1 MLRNVANYHNKI
13 YSFQTY
19 TFFKDIID
27 SYDFRRREKL
37 KICVQVFVAD
47 IDLELRELTR
57 VGAKPCV
64 LYFDTCMTEAEWQKR
79 L

>member
-1 MLRNVANYHNKI
+1 MHRNVENYHNRI
-13 YSFQTY
+13 HSFKRCI
-19 TFFKDIID
+19 FFKDIID

-37 KICVQVFVAD
+37 EFCVQVFVAD
-47 IDLELRELTR
+47 IELRELTR

-64 LYFDTCMTEAEWQKR
+64 LYCDTCMTEAEWQKR